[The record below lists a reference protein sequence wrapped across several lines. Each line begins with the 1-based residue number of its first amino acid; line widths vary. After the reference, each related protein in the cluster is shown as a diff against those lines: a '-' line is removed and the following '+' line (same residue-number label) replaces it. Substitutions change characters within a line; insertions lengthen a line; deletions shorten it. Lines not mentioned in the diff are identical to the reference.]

1 MAFIIPNSQLFLKN
15 LKDEEI
21 TKLEIELYE
30 SGSFDY
36 LVNHRHIYDSITMDQ
51 LATMKSLVLQ
61 DGNCV
66 LTKEN

>member
-1 MAFIIPNSQLFLKN
+1 MAFIIPNSQLFLN
-15 LKDEEI
+15 HLKDEEI

-51 LATMKSLVLQ
+51 LVTMKSLVPQ